1 MSLHVLAPGLLTT
14 VQDAGRTGLRHL
26 GVGSAG
32 ALDPFSYRAANLLVG
47 NRRGEAALEITL
59 VGPTL
64 RFDFAARIALTGA
77 ECEAFVDDV
86 PIPGLRRVDL
96 PAGATL
102 RIGPCRR
109 GARAYLAVAGGID
122 VAPVLGSR
130 ATDLRAGFGGF
141 AGRALRSG
149 DVLPLDPLSD
159 TGSASLGIAS
169 RWIDP
174 RPTLDLSRDAVAQ
187 VLPGRDELSRP
198 DALFDSRWCIAAA
211 SDRQVLRLEGPSLA
225 LAQPR
230 ECTSEP
236 LVPGTIQLPPEGQ
249 PLLLLADAQTV
260 GGYPVIGI
268 VASADLARLAQCRPG
283 ESLHLRRGDRDAA
296 FVALRAREE
305 HLARIG
311 IALDAAPPGARRPP
325 DRSAR

>member
-1 MSLHVLAPGLLTT
+1 MSLQVLAPGLLTT
-14 VQDAGRTGLRHL
+14 VQDGGRTGLRHL
-26 GVGSAG
+26 GVGCAG

-47 NRRGEAALEITL
+47 NRAGEAALEITL
-59 VGPTL
+59 AGPTL
-64 RFDFAARIALTGA
+64 RFDFATRIALAGA
-77 ECEAFVDDV
+77 ECDAFVDDT
-86 PIPGLRRVDL
+86 PIPGLRRIDI

-109 GARAYLAVAGGID
+109 GARAYLAIAGGID
-122 VAPVLGSR
+122 VDPVLGSR

-149 DVLPLDPLSD
+149 DVLPLKPPPVAGA
-159 TGSASLGIAS
+159 TGLRIDS

-187 VLPGRDELSRP
+187 VLPGRDELLRP
-198 DALFDSRWCIAAA
+198 DALFDSPWRIAAA
-211 SDRQVLRLEGPSLA
+211 SDRQALRLEGAALA
-225 LAQPR
+225 LADPR
-230 ECTSEP
+230 ECISEP

-268 VASADLARLAQCRPG
+268 VASADLARLAQSRPG
-283 ESLHLRRGDRDAA
+283 EALHLRRGDGNAA
-296 FVALRAREE
+296 FAALRSRDE

-311 IALDAAPPGARRPP
+311 IALEVAPAAARRPQ
-325 DRSAR
+325 DRGKR